1 VGTTGYLVA
10 HATDIQQQE
19 MWDQQ
24 LSQQQAINPQPQP
37 DQFTWT
43 MDDMLAT
50 NALGIPEP
58 EMYQPFP

>member
-1 VGTTGYLVA
+1 
-10 HATDIQQQE
+10 

-24 LSQQQAINPQPQP
+24 LSQQQAVNPQPQP

-50 NALGIPEP
+50 GALGIPEP
-58 EMYQPFP
+58 DMYQPFP